1 MVSASQ
7 DAKTLQFCNYFFF
20 SATPQVLLCTQ
31 TITSL
36 IMETWSPC
44 SSLMSSSPA
53 VACCFSATTNKVSSD
68 DGMFYIQS
76 QGYRTMSV
84 EAISKLKVNKYRLR
98 LRFHC
103 IFYQI
108 QIGGKYWKGTAVAQ
122 RRETGICLISET
134 TINFFLMSE

>member
-7 DAKTLQFCNYFFF
+7 DAKTLQFCNYFF
-20 SATPQVLLCTQ
+20 Q
-31 TITSL
+31 
-36 IMETWSPC
+36 WDSP
-44 SSLMSSSPA
+44 SVVVYIDYYVTDYGNLEPMLLMSSSPA
-53 VACCFSATTNKVSSD
+53 VACCFSTTTNKVSSD

-84 EAISKLKVNKYRLR
+84 EAISKLQVNKYRLR

-103 IFYQI
+103 IFYQT